1 MASLTRWWLT
11 VNWLKYNYMQEGQ
24 ILDDAALDKMTSDQQ
39 DVANQVNRRTEFRVL
54 KTTYKMY

>member
-1 MASLTRWWLT
+1 
-11 VNWLKYNYMQEGQ
+11 MQEGQ